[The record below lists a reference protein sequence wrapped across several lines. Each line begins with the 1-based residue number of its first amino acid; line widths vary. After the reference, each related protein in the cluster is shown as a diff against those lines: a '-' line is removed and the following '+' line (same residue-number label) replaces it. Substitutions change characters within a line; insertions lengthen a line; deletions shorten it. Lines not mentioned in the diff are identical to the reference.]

1 MSESK
6 PNPLYG
12 DFPRHSPRAGAAGAP
27 PDGFPALQPNAYRD
41 TWCGQVLGDRVGSE
55 ARVAGWVHRRRDH
68 GGLVFIDLRDRTGVV
83 QLVFNPD
90 EAGGAFELGHRLRA
104 EDVLSARGA
113 VVQRSAETVNPD
125 LPTGEVEIKVSAAEL
140 LADAE
145 TPPFQI
151 EGFAGEAGEDARL
164 RHRYL
169 DLRREPMQDA
179 LALRHR
185 VTAAMREFLDGEGFL
200 DVETPVLTRSTPE
213 GARDFLVPSRLQQGS
228 FYALPQSPQLFKQ
241 LLMVAGLERYYQVA
255 RCFRDE
261 ATRADRQA
269 EFTQLDLEMSFVG
282 VDDVIEVNERLLA
295 HVFERAGGPAVEL
308 PMRRM
313 AYDEAMDRFG
323 TDRPDLRFGL
333 ELVDL
338 GEALGETEFKVF
350 RSVLE
355 GGGAVRG
362 LNAGRRELPRS
373 ELDGLILR
381 AQELGAKGLV
391 WAFRE
396 GEGWRSPTAK
406 FLSEG
411 ELRELNSRLGA
422 EEGDLL
428 LLVADERS
436 VTDAVLGQLRLDL
449 AAHFEL
455 VPEGEDRLVWIV
467 DWPLMEWN
475 AGERRWDALHH
486 PFTAPAGD
494 FDPDDPG
501 AARALAYDVVWNGQ
515 ELGGGS
521 IRINRADVQQAV
533 FAALGID
540 AEQAE
545 ARFGF
550 LLEALRYGA
559 PPHGGIAYGVD
570 RIVQRLCGAET
581 IRDVI
586 AFPKTASGFDL
597 LTGAPAPVDE
607 MQLKELG
614 ISLHQRRLAG
624 H

>member
-1 MSESK
+1 MSE
-6 PNPLYG
+6 
-12 DFPRHSPRAGAAGAP
+12 AP
-27 PDGFPALQPNAYRD
+27 PLRANGYRD
-41 TWCGQVLGDRVGSE
+41 TWCGAVLADRVDSE

-68 GGLVFIDLRDRTGVV
+68 GGLIFIDLRDRTGIV

-90 EAGGAFELGHRLRA
+90 TSGESFQLAHRLRA
-104 EDVLSARGA
+104 EDVLSAAGA
-113 VVQRSAETVNPD
+113 VVRRSAETVNPE
-125 LPTGEVEIKVSAAEL
+125 LPTGEFELKVTDAEL
-140 LADAE
+140 LADAA
-145 TPPFQI
+145 TPPFQV
-151 EGFAGEAGEDARL
+151 EGFSGEVGEDARL

-169 DLRREPMQDA
+169 DLRREQMREA
-179 LALRHR
+179 LMLRHR
-185 VTAAMREFLDGEGFL
+185 VTAAMREFLDGEGFV
-200 DVETPVLTRSTPE
+200 DIETPMLARSTPE
-213 GARDFLVPSRLQQGS
+213 GARDFLVPSSQQQGS

-241 LLMVAGLERYYQVA
+241 LLMVAGFERYYQVA

-269 EFTQLDLEMSFVG
+269 EFTQLDVEMSFVDG
-282 VDDVIEVNERLLA
+282 EDVIEVNERLLA
-295 HVFERAGGPAVEL
+295 HVFERAGGPEIEL
-308 PMRRM
+308 PMQRM
-313 AYDEAMDRFG
+313 CYDEAMGRFG

-338 GEALGETEFKVF
+338 GDALRETEFKVF

-355 GGGAVRG
+355 GGGSIRG
-362 LNAGRRELPRS
+362 INAGRRELPRS
-373 ELDGLILR
+373 ELDGLISR

-396 GEGWRSPTAK
+396 GDGWRSPTAK
-406 FLSEG
+406 FLSEA
-411 ELRELNSRLGA
+411 ELADLNRRLGA

-428 LLVADERS
+428 LLVADQRK
-436 VTDAVLGQLRLDL
+436 VTDAVLGQMRIDL
-449 AAHFEL
+449 AERFGLIDPDEN
-455 VPEGEDRLVWIV
+455 RLVWIV

-475 AGERRWDALHH
+475 EEEGRWDALHH
-486 PFTAPAGD
+486 PFTAPAGE
-494 FDPDDPG
+494 FDPENPG
-501 AARALAYDVVWNGQ
+501 EARAVAYDVVWNGQ

-521 IRINRADVQQAV
+521 IRIHDAETQRAV

-540 AEQAE
+540 AETAE
-545 ARFGF
+545 SRFGF

-570 RIVQRLCGAET
+570 RIVQRLSGAET

-597 LTGAPAPVDE
+597 LTGAPAPVE
-607 MQLKELG
+607 STQLRDLG
-614 ISLHQRRLAG
+614 IAVHQRKLAG

>member
-1 MSESK
+1 MR
-6 PNPLYG
+6 G
-12 DFPRHSPRAGAAGAP
+12 
-27 PDGFPALQPNAYRD
+27 NAYRD
-41 TWCGQVLGDRVGSE
+41 AWCGQVLPDRVDSP

-68 GGLVFIDLRDRTGVV
+68 GGLIFIDLRDRTGIV

-90 EAGGAFELGHRLRA
+90 SSGASFELAHQLRA
-104 EDVLSARGA
+104 EDVLSATGT
-113 VVQRSAETVNPD
+113 VVRRSEETVNPE
-125 LPTGEVEIKVSAAEL
+125 LTTGEVELLVTEAER

-145 TPPFQI
+145 TPPFQV
-151 EGFAGEAGEDARL
+151 EGFSGEVGEDTRL
-164 RHRYL
+164 RYRYL
-169 DLRREPMQDA
+169 DLRREQMQQA

-185 VTAAMREFLDGEGFL
+185 VVAAMREFLDREGFL
-200 DVETPVLTRSTPE
+200 DIETPVLTRSTPE
-213 GARDFLVPSRLQQGS
+213 GARDFLVPSRQQQGS
-228 FYALPQSPQLFKQ
+228 WYALPQSPQLFKQ
-241 LLMVAGLERYYQVA
+241 LLMMSGFERYYQVA

-269 EFTQLDLEMSFVG
+269 EFTQLDIEMSFIDG
-282 VDDVIEVNERLLA
+282 EDVIEVNERLLA
-295 HVFERAGGPAVEL
+295 HVFERVGGPQVEV
-308 PMRRM
+308 PMQRM
-313 AYDEAMDRFG
+313 CYDEAMGRFG

-338 GEALGETEFKVF
+338 GDVLRETEFKVF

-355 GGGAVRG
+355 SGGSIRG
-362 LNAGRRELPRS
+362 INAGRRELPRS
-373 ELDGLILR
+373 ELDGLISR

-406 FLSEG
+406 FLSDA
-411 ELRELNSRLGA
+411 ELADLNRRLGA

-428 LLVADERS
+428 LLVADKRE
-436 VTDAVLGQLRLDL
+436 VANAVLGQMRLDL
-449 AAHFEL
+449 
-455 VPEGEDRLVWIV
+455 GEKFGLIDENEHRLVWVV

-475 AGERRWDALHH
+475 EEEKRWDSLHH
-486 PFTAPAGD
+486 PFTAPAGE
-494 FDPDDPG
+494 FDPDNPG
-501 AARALAYDVVWNGQ
+501 AARAQAYDVVWNGQ

-521 IRINRADVQQAV
+521 IRIHSAEVQEAV

-540 AEQAE
+540 RETAE

-550 LLEALRYGA
+550 LLEALQYGA

-570 RIVQRLCGAET
+570 RIVQRLSGAET

-607 MQLKELG
+607 LQLKELG
-614 ISLHQRRLAG
+614 VALHKRNLPG

>member
-1 MSESK
+1 MS
-6 PNPLYG
+6 
-12 DFPRHSPRAGAAGAP
+12 DFPS
-27 PDGFPALQPNAYRD
+27 LQPNGYRD
-41 TWCGQVLGDRVGSE
+41 TWCGQVMGDRVDSE

-68 GGLVFIDLRDRTGVV
+68 GGLVFIDLRDRTGIV

-90 EAGGAFELGHRLRA
+90 EAGAAFELGHKLRA
-104 EDVLSARGA
+104 EDVLSVSGSVLR
-113 VVQRSAETVNPD
+113 RSPETVNAD
-125 LPTGEVEIKVSAAEL
+125 LPTGEVELKVSAAEL

-151 EGFAGEAGEDARL
+151 EGFAGEVGEDARL

-169 DLRREPMQDA
+169 DLRRDQMRDA
-179 LALRHR
+179 LVLRHR

-213 GARDFLVPSRLQQGS
+213 GARDFLVPSRQQQGS

-241 LLMVAGLERYYQVA
+241 LLMVAGFERYYQVA

-269 EFTQLDLEMSFVG
+269 EFTQLDVEMSFVD

-295 HVFERAGGPAVEL
+295 HVFERAGGPAVQR
-308 PMRRM
+308 PMERM

-338 GEALGETEFKVF
+338 GEALRETEFKVF

-362 LNAGRRELPRS
+362 LNAGKREMPRS
-373 ELDGLILR
+373 ELDGLISR

-396 GEGWRSPTAK
+396 GECWRSPTAK
-406 FLSEG
+406 FLSED

-428 LLVADERS
+428 LLIADERP
-436 VTDAVLGQLRLDL
+436 VTDAVLGQLRIDL
-449 AAHFEL
+449 AERFEL
-455 VPEGEDRLVWIV
+455 IPEGEDRLVWIV

-475 AGERRWDALHH
+475 AGEGRWDALHH
-486 PFTAPAGD
+486 PFTAPAGE

-501 AARALAYDVVWNGQ
+501 SARALAYDIVWNGQ

-521 IRINRADVQQAV
+521 IRINRADMQQAV

-570 RIVQRLCGAET
+570 RIAQRLYGAET

-607 MQLKELG
+607 MQLKDLG

>member
-1 MSESK
+1 MTE
-6 PNPLYG
+6 
-12 DFPRHSPRAGAAGAP
+12 
-27 PDGFPALQPNAYRD
+27 FPALRPNGFRD
-41 TWCGQVLGDRVGSE
+41 TWCGQVLADRVDGE
-55 ARVAGWVHRRRDH
+55 VRVAGWVHRRRDH
-68 GGLVFIDLRDRTGVV
+68 GGLVFIDLRDRTGIV

-104 EDVLSARGA
+104 EDVLSAGGT
-113 VVQRSAETVNPD
+113 VVRRSPDTVNAE
-125 LPTGEVEIKVSAAEL
+125 LPTGEFELRVSAAEL

-169 DLRREPMQDA
+169 DLRREQMREA
-179 LALRHR
+179 LELRHR
-185 VTAAMREFLDGEGFL
+185 VVGAMREFLDREGFL
-200 DVETPVLTRSTPE
+200 DIETPVLTRSTPE
-213 GARDFLVPSRLQQGS
+213 GARDFLVPSRLQHGS

-241 LLMVAGLERYYQVA
+241 LLMVGGFERYYQVA

-269 EFTQLDLEMSFVG
+269 EFTQLDVEMSFVDG
-282 VDDVIEVNERLLA
+282 EDVIDLNERLLA
-295 HVFERAGGPAVEL
+295 HVFERAGGPQVEL
-308 PMRRM
+308 PMQRM
-313 AYDEAMDRFG
+313 CYAEAMGRFG

-338 GEALGETEFKVF
+338 GEALGATEFKVF
-350 RSVLE
+350 RSVLD

-362 LNAGRRELPRS
+362 INAGRRELPRS
-373 ELDGLILR
+373 ELDGLISR

-411 ELRELNSRLGA
+411 ELRDLNERLGA

-428 LLVADERS
+428 LLVADERP
-436 VTDAVLGQLRLDL
+436 VTDAVLSQMRLDL
-449 AAHFEL
+449 AERFEL
-455 VPEGEDRLVWIV
+455 IDPDEHRLVWIV

-475 AGERRWDALHH
+475 AGEGRWDALHH
-486 PFTAPAGD
+486 PFTAPAGE

-501 AARALAYDVVWNGQ
+501 SARAQAYDIVWNGQ

-521 IRINRADVQQAV
+521 IRIHDADTQQAV

-540 AEQAE
+540 AEEAE

-559 PPHGGIAYGVD
+559 PPHGGIAYGID
-570 RIVQRLCGAET
+570 RIVQRLSGAET

-597 LTGAPAPVDE
+597 LTGAPAPVEE

-614 ISLHQRRLAG
+614 IGLHKRGLAG

>member
-1 MSESK
+1 MTE
-6 PNPLYG
+6 L
-12 DFPRHSPRAGAAGAP
+12 
-27 PDGFPALQPNAYRD
+27 PALQPNGYRD
-41 TWCGQVLGDRVGSE
+41 TWCGQVLSDRVGSGV
-55 ARVAGWVHRRRDH
+55 RVAGWVHRRRDH
-68 GGLVFIDLRDRTGVV
+68 GGLIFIDLRDRTGIV

-90 EAGGAFELGHRLRA
+90 EAGGAFELGHKLRA
-104 EDVLSARGA
+104 EDVLSVTGS
-113 VVQRSAETVNPD
+113 VVQRSPETVNAD
-125 LPTGEVEIKVSAAEL
+125 LPTGEVELKVSAAEL

-151 EGFAGEAGEDARL
+151 EGFAGEVGEDARL
-164 RHRYL
+164 RYRYL
-169 DLRREPMQDA
+169 DLRRDQMRDA
-179 LALRHR
+179 LVLRHR

-200 DVETPVLTRSTPE
+200 DIETPMLTRSTPE
-213 GARDFLVPSRLQQGS
+213 GARDFLVPSRQQHGS

-241 LLMVAGLERYYQVA
+241 LLMVAGFERYYQVA

-269 EFTQLDLEMSFVG
+269 EFTQLDVEMSFVD

-295 HVFERAGGPAVEL
+295 HVFERAGGPVIET
-308 PMRRM
+308 PMERM

-338 GEALGETEFKVF
+338 GEALKETEFKVF
-350 RSVLE
+350 QSVLK

-362 LNAGRRELPRS
+362 LNAGKREMPRS
-373 ELDGLILR
+373 ELDGLISR

-406 FLSEG
+406 FLSEA
-411 ELRELNSRLGA
+411 ELRDLNTRLGA

-436 VTDAVLGQLRLDL
+436 VTDAVLGQLRIDL
-449 AAHFEL
+449 AERFEL
-455 VPEGEDRLVWIV
+455 IPEGEDRLVWIV

-475 AGERRWDALHH
+475 AAEGRWDALHH
-486 PFTAPAGD
+486 PFTAPAGE
-494 FDPDDPG
+494 FDLDDPG
-501 AARALAYDVVWNGQ
+501 AARALAYDIVWNGQ

-570 RIVQRLCGAET
+570 RIVQRLYGAET

-597 LTGAPAPVDE
+597 LTGAPAPVDD
-607 MQLKELG
+607 MQLKDLG
-614 ISLHQRRLAG
+614 ISLHQHRLAG

>member
-1 MSESK
+1 MTE
-6 PNPLYG
+6 
-12 DFPRHSPRAGAAGAP
+12 
-27 PDGFPALQPNAYRD
+27 FPALQPNGYRD

-68 GGLVFIDLRDRTGVV
+68 GGLIFIDLRDRTGIV

-90 EAGGAFELGHRLRA
+90 EAGGAFELGHKLRA
-104 EDVLSARGA
+104 EDVLSVTGS
-113 VVQRSAETVNPD
+113 VVQRSPDTVNAD
-125 LPTGEVEIKVSAAEL
+125 LPTGEVELKVSAAEL

-151 EGFAGEAGEDARL
+151 EGFAGEVGEDARL

-169 DLRREPMQDA
+169 DLRRDQMRDA
-179 LALRHR
+179 LILRHR

-200 DVETPVLTRSTPE
+200 DIETPVLTRSTPE
-213 GARDFLVPSRLQQGS
+213 GARDFLVPSRQQQGS

-241 LLMVAGLERYYQVA
+241 LLMVAGFERYYQVA

-269 EFTQLDLEMSFVG
+269 EFTQLDVEMSFVD

-308 PMRRM
+308 PMERM

-338 GEALGETEFKVF
+338 GEALRETEFKVF
-350 RSVLE
+350 QSVLK

-362 LNAGRRELPRS
+362 LNAGRREMPRS
-373 ELDGLILR
+373 ELDGLISR

-406 FLSEG
+406 FLSEA
-411 ELRELNSRLGA
+411 ELNDLNTRLGA

-428 LLVADERS
+428 LLVADERP
-436 VTDAVLGQLRLDL
+436 VTDAVLGQLRIDL
-449 AAHFEL
+449 AERFEL
-455 VPEGEDRLVWIV
+455 IPEGEDRLVWIV

-475 AGERRWDALHH
+475 AAEGRWDALHH
-486 PFTAPAGD
+486 PFTAPAGK

-501 AARALAYDVVWNGQ
+501 AARALAYDIVWNGQ

-521 IRINRADVQQAV
+521 IRINRADVQKAV

-550 LLEALRYGA
+550 LLEALHYGA

-570 RIVQRLCGAET
+570 RIAQRLYGAET

-597 LTGAPAPVDE
+597 LTGAPAPVDDP
-607 MQLKELG
+607 QLKDLG

>member
-1 MSESK
+1 MSDL
-6 PNPLYG
+6 PA
-12 DFPRHSPRAGAAGAP
+12 PRAN
-27 PDGFPALQPNAYRD
+27 GFRD
-41 TWCGQVLGDRVGSE
+41 TWCGQVLSDRVDSD

-68 GGLVFIDLRDRTGVV
+68 GGLIFIDLRDRSGIV
-83 QLVFNPD
+83 QLVFHPD
-90 EAGGAFELGHRLRA
+90 SSGAAFELAHKLRA
-104 EDVLSARGA
+104 EDVLSAAGT
-113 VVQRSAETVNPD
+113 VVRRDPETVNED
-125 LPTGEVEIKVSAAEL
+125 LPTGEFELAVSAAEL

-151 EGFAGEAGEDARL
+151 EGFSGEVGEDARL

-169 DLRREPMQDA
+169 DLRREPMREA
-179 LALRHR
+179 LVLRHR

-213 GARDFLVPSRLQQGS
+213 GARDFLVPSRLQRGA

-241 LLMVAGLERYYQVA
+241 LLMVAGFERYYQVA

-261 ATRADRQA
+261 DLRADRQPD
-269 EFTQLDLEMSFVG
+269 FTQLDIEMSFVD

-295 HVFERAGGPAVEL
+295 HVFERVGGPAITAPIERL
-308 PMRRM
+308 

-338 GEALGETEFKVF
+338 SEALAETEFKVF
-350 RSVLE
+350 RGAIE
-355 GGGAVRG
+355 AGGAVRG

-373 ELDGLILR
+373 ELDGLISR

-406 FLSEG
+406 FLSEA
-411 ELRELNSRLGA
+411 ELTALNERLGA

-428 LLVADERS
+428 LLVADRRRIA
-436 VTDAVLGQLRLDL
+436 DAVLGQLRVELAERFDL
-449 AAHFEL
+449 IPA
-455 VPEGEDRLVWIV
+455 GEDSLVWIV
-467 DWPLMEWN
+467 DWPLLEWN
-475 AGERRWDALHH
+475 SDEDRWDPLHH
-486 PFTAPAGD
+486 PFTAPAGE
-494 FDPDDPG
+494 FDPEQPG
-501 AARALAYDVVWNGQ
+501 EARALAYDLVWNGQ
-515 ELGGGS
+515 EMGGGS
-521 IRINRADVQQAV
+521 IRIHRADVQQQV

-540 AEQAE
+540 AAEAE

-559 PPHGGIAYGVD
+559 PPHGGIAYGLD
-570 RIVQRLCGAET
+570 RIVQRLAGAAS

-586 AFPKTASGFDL
+586 AFPKTASGADA
-597 LTGAPAPVDE
+597 LTGAPAPVGE
-607 MQLKELG
+607 LQLRDLG
-614 ISLHQRRLAG
+614 IALHKRGLAG

>member
-1 MSESK
+1 VSEK
-6 PNPLYG
+6 T
-12 DFPRHSPRAGAAGAP
+12 A
-27 PDGFPALQPNAYRD
+27 PALRGNAYRD
-41 TWCGQVLGDRVGSE
+41 TWCGEVLPERVDSQ

-68 GGLVFIDLRDRTGVV
+68 GGLIFIDLRDRTGIV

-90 EAGGAFELGHRLRA
+90 SSGASFELAHKLRA
-104 EDVLSARGA
+104 EDVLSAGGS
-113 VVQRSAETVNPD
+113 VVKRSAETVNAD
-125 LPTGEVEIKVSAAEL
+125 LATGEVELLVTEAEL
-140 LADAE
+140 LSNAE
-145 TPPFQI
+145 TPPFQV
-151 EGFAGEAGEDARL
+151 EGFSGEVGEDTRL
-164 RHRYL
+164 RYRYL
-169 DLRREPMQDA
+169 DLRREQMQKA

-185 VTAAMREFLDGEGFL
+185 VVAAMREFLGQEGFL
-200 DVETPVLTRSTPE
+200 DIETPVLTRSTPE
-213 GARDFLVPSRLQQGS
+213 GARDFLVPSRQQQGS

-241 LLMVAGLERYYQVA
+241 LLMMSGFERYYQVA

-269 EFTQLDLEMSFVG
+269 EFTQLDVEMSFVDG
-282 VDDVIEVNERLLA
+282 EDVIEVNERLLA
-295 HVFERAGGPAVEL
+295 HVFERVGGPEIEV
-308 PMRRM
+308 PMQRM
-313 AYDEAMDRFG
+313 CYDEAMGRFG

-338 GEALGETEFKVF
+338 GDALRETEFKVF

-355 GGGAVRG
+355 SGGSIRG
-362 LNAGRRELPRS
+362 INAGRREMPRS
-373 ELDGLILR
+373 ELDGLISR

-396 GEGWRSPTAK
+396 GDGWRSPTAK
-406 FLSEG
+406 FLSDA
-411 ELRELNSRLGA
+411 ELADLNQRLGA

-428 LLVADERS
+428 LLVADKRP
-436 VTDAVLGQLRLDL
+436 VTDAVLGQMRLDL
-449 AAHFEL
+449 
-455 VPEGEDRLVWIV
+455 GEKFGLIDENEHRLVWIV

-475 AGERRWDALHH
+475 EEGKRWDAMHH

-494 FDPDDPG
+494 FDPDNPG
-501 AARALAYDVVWNGQ
+501 EARAQAYDVVWNGQ

-521 IRINRADVQQAV
+521 IRIHNAEVQEAV
-533 FAALGID
+533 FGALGID
-540 AEQAE
+540 RETAE

-570 RIVQRLCGAET
+570 RIVQRLYGAET

-607 MQLKELG
+607 LQMRELG
-614 ISLHQRRLAG
+614 VAIHKPKLPG